1 MPRMKMTELKNV
13 NLSLPEDPRDISVI
27 HFLDPDT
34 HRYVPIPYLNSSR
47 PTISLWELRAVTK
60 SLQSNE
66 HFLVDEDSIFKGVQK
81 MREIEADAIEKTR
94 LAKQQRANEKRKRR
108 MAERRNNW
116 TVDINKSDK
125 LEALGSEIDDEN
137 WDDIQ
142 PFSDI
147 ELS

>member
-1 MPRMKMTELKNV
+1 M
-13 NLSLPEDPRDISVI
+13 
-27 HFLDPDT
+27 
-34 HRYVPIPYLNSSR
+34 
-47 PTISLWELRAVTK
+47 RAVTK